1 MILVIAWKNIWR
13 SKTRSLVV
21 MAAFALGVFS
31 VVFGA
36 AVMIGLMDRR
46 MYNAIHNEVS
56 HLQVHHPQFADNEDI
71 HLGIRHSD
79 AAADSLARLRGIKSV
94 STRILVQGMAG
105 TAEKTAGVMICGINP
120 EIEKHVTDIHRVI
133 PHKGGDYLSGDCRGE
148 ILIGEKL
155 ARELNLAYYS
165 LHDTLPRE
173 LLSLAKE
180 KASPALDSLKGIR
193 FVSDKAFEDALNQ
206 ACGSTLSAKSLY
218 RIKRQSLQYSLRKK
232 VVLTFQ
238 SYDGELTG
246 AAFRVCGIFRTK
258 NAMVDG
264 VRVFVNKDEIAE
276 LAAIPKGFAHEVA
289 VLLEDGTRPDE
300 VKAAVSGNFPGM
312 LTETWKELQPDVAY
326 MKTMV
331 DNIMYIYLSII
342 LLALVF
348 GLVNTMLMAV
358 LERTRELGMLRAVG
372 MNNKRVFRMIMLET
386 VLLAI
391 SGTVAGILIA
401 GILIA
406 WKAKTGID
414 LSYLY
419 GEGYEAWGFDTFLY
433 PVIRWKEIAEAMM
446 LVILAGVLASVMPA
460 RRALRMKPV
469 DALKT
474 E

>member
-71 HLGIRHSD
+71 HLGIKQ
-79 AAADSLARLRGIKSV
+79 AAVAADSLSRLPGIKSV
-94 STRILVQGMAG
+94 SSRILVQGMAG
-105 TAEKTAGVMICGINP
+105 TAEKTAGVLICGINP
-120 EIEKHVTDIHRVI
+120 EIEKQVTDIYRVI
-133 PHKGGDYLSGDCRGE
+133 PHKGGEYLAGNRHGE

-155 ARELNLAYYS
+155 ARELNLAFYS
-165 LHDTLPRE
+165 LGDTLPAE
-173 LLSLAKE
+173 LAELK
-180 KASPALDSLKGIR
+180 SPEAARAIDSLKGIR
-193 FVSDKAFEDALNQ
+193 FVSDKEFEDALKR
-206 ACGSTLSAKSLY
+206 ACSRELGAKSLY
-218 RIKRQSLQYSLRKK
+218 RIKRQSMQYSLRKK

-238 SYDGELTG
+238 SFDGELTG

-264 VRVFVNKDEIAE
+264 VRVFVNKAELSE
-276 LAAIPKGFAHEVA
+276 LAAIPQGFAHEVA
-289 VLLEDGTRPDE
+289 VLLTDGTAPDAL
-300 VKAAVSGNFPGM
+300 KASVSERFPGM

-342 LLALVF
+342 LLALAF

-386 VLLAI
+386 VLLALA
-391 SGTVAGILIA
+391 GTATGILIA

-433 PVIRWKEIAEAMM
+433 PAIRWKEIAEAMM
-446 LVILAGVLASVMPA
+446 LVILAGVLASILPA